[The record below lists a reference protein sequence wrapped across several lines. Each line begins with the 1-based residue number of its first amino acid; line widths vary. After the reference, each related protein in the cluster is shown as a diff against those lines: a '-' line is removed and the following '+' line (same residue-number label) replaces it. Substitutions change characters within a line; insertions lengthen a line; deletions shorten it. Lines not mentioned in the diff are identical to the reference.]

1 MFTVSRLR
9 RKPRLFQMFT
19 GLSVCEFDALL
30 LELAPLYEAAL
41 SAARSRPDRKRAPG
55 AGRRFSLALPERV
68 LLCLVYLR
76 LYVSQSVVSFLFGLD
91 QSNVC
96 REINGRLLPVLLTVL
111 PVPLRDAPLRSES
124 DKETPP
130 GKQRRISSM
139 DELLRLHPEIT
150 DVLVDATE
158 QSIPQPQN
166 KGRRKRAYSGK
177 KHDHTIKTQIVATK
191 DLILHVFGGLP
202 GCLHDQMLLGASGVL
217 HQVPT
222 GVTVRMDKGY
232 AGSDTRYKDVEIALP
247 VKKRR
252 GFQVTWLGRAYNH
265 LLSVLRMPVEH
276 HFARLQTFGVLA
288 GEYRGPEDRHE
299 DVFCVVS
306 GLLNFRKT
314 GRFALA

>member
-1 MFTVSRLR
+1 M
-9 RKPRLFQMFT
+9 
-19 GLSVCEFDALL
+19 
-30 LELAPLYEAAL
+30 
-41 SAARSRPDRKRAPG
+41 
-55 AGRRFSLALPERV
+55 
-68 LLCLVYLR
+68 
-76 LYVSQSVVSFLFGLD
+76 
-91 QSNVC
+91 
-96 REINGRLLPVLLTVL
+96 
-111 PVPLRDAPLRSES
+111 
-124 DKETPP
+124 
-130 GKQRRISSM
+130 
-139 DELLRLHPEIT
+139 
-150 DVLVDATE
+150 
-158 QSIPQPQN
+158 
-166 KGRRKRAYSGK
+166 
-177 KHDHTIKTQIVATK
+177 ATK